1 MRVLMWPTAAAL
13 RRKRAPPARPRST
26 RRRECAASGSQLV
39 VSLAVEDGDL
49 RPAPRRRAAASN
61 HNFRTLTIGG
71 RWSAACADVSGIASW
86 PEPRSD
92 RIAHGRPW
100 ASSARPART

>member
-49 RPAPRRRAAASN
+49 RPAPRRRAAQRKVRNCARRSGPMPAKADHRPPIVRVRKLWLEASE
-61 HNFRTLTIGG
+61 L
-71 RWSAACADVSGIASW
+71 AALGPSPS
-86 PEPRSD
+86 
-92 RIAHGRPW
+92 
-100 ASSARPART
+100 